1 MRKCFRFNSLILSV
15 SVKVRKIPLSSVRCI
30 KSTYS
35 IHIWRFIGKTFGS
48 LKKITEKVSFTLL
61 KKHWNFFSRSKTNS
75 LNSHAVKKH
84 IWIYLLPYHSKPPN
98 LKTLYNVVQ
107 YDKKKIELN
116 IEKSNALVSISCFSI
131 HRDNNKNSKV
141 LNSVQ
146 SQALAL

>member
-1 MRKCFRFNSLILSV
+1 MRICFRFNSLRLCV

-48 LKKITEKVSFTLL
+48 LKKIPEKVSFTLL
-61 KKHWNFFSRSKTNS
+61 KKHWNFSRSKTNS

-107 YDKKKIELN
+107 YDKKIELN